1 MSQKGGDLQF
11 TDELPVTNDSLCVNL
26 VPNFNQNRFGDTQF
40 TLSKFFE
47 NT

>member
-11 TDELPVTNDSLCVNL
+11 TDELPATNDSLYVNL
-26 VPNFNQNRFGDTQF
+26 VLNFNQNRFGDTQF
-40 TLSKFFE
+40 TLSKSFE